1 MLVAFNF
8 DRSDT
13 TGEDSRVP
21 KEPGGSGRIILQVV
35 LLMIA
40 AAGTILLWRRVS
52 RS

>member
-13 TGEDSRVP
+13 TDEDSRVP

>member
-1 MLVAFNF
+1 MLAAFNF

-13 TGEDSRVP
+13 TDRDSRAP
-21 KEPGGSGRIILQVV
+21 KDPGGSGRIILQVV
-35 LLMIA
+35 ILMIA